1 MNIIRAYEKLHAE
14 MCKRDLGPN
23 IQDDSVF
30 LTVAMAQQGKL
41 VVNIQIQVSND
52 VSHSP
57 FHISPIE
64 LAALVSYL
72 SCIKGFFLE
81 KRSGTAVQI
90 GYCEFELEEEATRL
104 ERRVFSAAVD
114 HGAAT
119 KTLHWAFGKLIP
131 QYKQLVA
138 NVCINWDDNDPPPL
152 STTALPPKR
161 LSNAPTKAPPRRC
174 SSPRPRLA
182 AKKKNM
188 LLIFKNIILRVIAKA
203 RAARVMA
210 EREAAHF
217 AALTISNKAE
227 AAKRAAIRESAKRA
241 NEKKQPSAARP
252 TRLPPFPTIVAP
264 PAPPTPRRVSEKA
277 ASLEALAASKAKRA
291 VAAKADAEARE
302 ARAEARRLARE
313 IGGS

>member
-41 VVNIQIQVSND
+41 IANIHIQVSND
-52 VSHSP
+52 VSHFS

-72 SCIKGFFLE
+72 SCIKGFVIE

-90 GYCEFELEEEATRL
+90 GYCEFEVEEEATRL

-138 NVCINWDDNDPPPL
+138 NVCINWDDNNDPLPL
-152 STTALPPKR
+152 STTAALPSKR
-161 LSNAPTKAPPRRC
+161 LLNAPTKAPPRRC
-174 SSPRPRLA
+174 SSPRPPL

-210 EREAAHF
+210 EREAA
-217 AALTISNKAE
+217 S
-227 AAKRAAIRESAKRA
+227 S
-241 NEKKQPSAARP
+241 SAAG
-252 TRLPPFPTIVAP
+252 
-264 PAPPTPRRVSEKA
+264 A
-277 ASLEALAASKAKRA
+277 ASSSAAGAAS
-291 VAAKADAEARE
+291 
-302 ARAEARRLARE
+302 
-313 IGGS
+313 G